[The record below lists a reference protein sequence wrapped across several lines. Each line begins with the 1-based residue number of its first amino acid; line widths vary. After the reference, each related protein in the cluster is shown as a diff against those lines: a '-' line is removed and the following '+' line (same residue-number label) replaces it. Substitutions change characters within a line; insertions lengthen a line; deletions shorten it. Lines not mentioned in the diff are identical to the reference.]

1 MPLDQGLA
9 CHYRSTILLM
19 FQILLKRY
27 QKDQVQALLIY
38 QIEVLY
44 VQLCL
49 YKPFEI
55 KPFTS
60 CPNLCSLLSRTCKRK
75 TESKEK
81 ISKYVH
87 ESTLTIFQALG

>member
-55 KPFTS
+55 KPLPLAQIFVVS
-60 CPNLCSLLSRTCKRK
+60 FLAPV
-75 TESKEK
+75 KEK
-81 ISKYVH
+81 QKAKKKSQNMYMN
-87 ESTLTIFQALG
+87 QP